1 MSSSILHEVIDS
13 LNLKLYVEEVGQ
25 VMESRVVTY
34 PFDLKTKF
42 NSDSVYTFSFNIS
55 FRDNELIIFDLN
67 KGSLKHSLERLDTN
81 IELRKSIALNAR
93 EETNSK
99 FSIDKAAM
107 SEYDDYKLVLGL

>member
-1 MSSSILHEVIDS
+1 MLGVNNQS
-13 LNLKLYVEEVGQ
+13 LEEQ
-25 VMESRVVTY
+25 LELEKQIADEKAKQKSEMEEIIR
-34 PFDLKTKF
+34 
-42 NSDSVYTFSFNIS
+42 NN
-55 FRDNELIIFDLN
+55 NNGIIFDLN